1 MKILIIFGTRPEA
14 IKFVPIINE
23 IKKYNQLNCITCI
36 TGQHK
41 EMLKQVIDLFKI
53 KIDFDLNVME
63 KTNDLFDT
71 TSKIL
76 LGLKKVIET
85 VNPNLILVQGD
96 TSTTLSATLAAFYK
110 KIPVGHIEA
119 GLRTY
124 KKYAPWP
131 EEINRKLTSSIA
143 ELHFAP
149 SEQEVDNLKGE
160 GIKNNI
166 FKTGNTV
173 IDALFSVIKL
183 LEENKKMLRSLTSK
197 FKFLKDEN
205 RIILLTTHRRENH
218 GKNIMD
224 IIEAILKLADRFKT
238 VSFVI
243 PVHMNPN
250 IKNIIEDKLCNIN
263 NIYLIDPLNYLEFV
277 YIMKNSYLILTD
289 SGGVQEEA
297 PSLGV
302 PVLVLR
308 DTSERM
314 ESIKIG
320 TSKIVG
326 TNKKEI
332 FRVTSEL
339 LLNKKVYNKMRKKNN
354 PYGDGFASK
363 RIVEAILSF
372 KYE

>member
-14 IKFVPIINE
+14 IKFAPIINE

-41 EMLKQVIDLFKI
+41 EMLKQVTDLFKI

-63 KTNDLFDT
+63 KTNDLFDI

-173 IDALFSVIKL
+173 IDTLFSVIKL

-197 FKFLKDEN
+197 FKFLKNEN

-218 GKNIMD
+218 GKNIRD
-224 IIEAILKLADRFKT
+224 IIEAILKLAERFKN

-250 IKNIIEDKLCNIN
+250 IKNILEDKLYNIN
-263 NIYLIDPLNYLEFV
+263 NINLINPLNYLEFV

-320 TSKIVG
+320 ASKIVG
-326 TNKKEI
+326 TNKNEI
-332 FRVTSEL
+332 FKVTSEL

-363 RIVEAILSF
+363 RIVKAILSF